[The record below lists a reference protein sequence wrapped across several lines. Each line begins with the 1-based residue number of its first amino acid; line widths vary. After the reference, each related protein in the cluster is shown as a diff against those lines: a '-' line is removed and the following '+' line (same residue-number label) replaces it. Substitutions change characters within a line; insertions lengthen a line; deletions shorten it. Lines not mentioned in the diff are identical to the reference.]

1 MRLVPSFLIGV
12 LALSGTAC
20 TTMEISSEYPPETNF
35 SGLETYAWRQR
46 SEERGRRRIA
56 PVAVRQLV
64 TSVDRELAAKG
75 YRKVERDPDF
85 LVDYIFASRD
95 RVGETVV
102 ITDERIGYVS
112 SRSDIYIE
120 REGALILMM
129 SAPGGERMLWRGWAT
144 DVVDP
149 NIEKIVKKV
158 DEAATKILA
167 LFPPGTDPGDT
178 GDVN

>member
-1 MRLVPSFLIGV
+1 MRLVSVLSLGV
-12 LALSGTAC
+12 LALVAAAC
-20 TTMEISSEYPPETNF
+20 SAMDVNSEFPPEADF
-35 SGLETYAWRQR
+35 SGLETYAWRVR

-75 YRKVERDPDF
+75 FRKVEREPDF
-85 LVDYIFASRD
+85 LVDYVFASQD

-112 SRSDIYIE
+112 GRRDIYIE
-120 REGALILMM
+120 REGALLLTI
-129 SAPGGERMLWRGWAT
+129 SRPGSERMLWRGWAT
-144 DVVDP
+144 DVVEPD
-149 NIEKIVKKV
+149 IEKIVKKV

-167 LFPPGTDPGDT
+167 LFPPQT
-178 GDVN
+178 